1 MKRLILLSI
10 VSLFMQDAFS
20 QLSTRQNNDFTPS
33 LGTRPSAGDAVLQFS
48 FPVANLSG
56 DDEAGLY
63 SGTAFTPGEMLMFK
77 YYKTDETVFRA
88 GIRLAADNM
97 RTNGTAADSSESNT
111 ITDFDIQE
119 NKKLMTSRE
128 YNLVGGLEKHFTNDN
143 IFDVY
148 AGGEVLLGLGRD
160 RAVSEETYVNN
171 DIVNT
176 SSSTRTSIFG
186 LGGVV
191 GFNVFIAELPI
202 SLGIEYGLS
211 AKWVFGGK
219 TKVVE
224 EIDVDGGADYT
235 AEYTTQNTDG
245 FGDQDLDFLG
255 NSRQYSDLSRR
266 AFNMDTNNTVRINL
280 NIYFG
285 TKSNK

>member
-1 MKRLILLSI
+1 M
-10 VSLFMQDAFS
+10 
-20 QLSTRQNNDFTPS
+20 
-33 LGTRPSAGDAVLQFS
+33 G
-48 FPVANLSG
+48 
-56 DDEAGLY
+56 
-63 SGTAFTPGEMLMFK
+63 
-77 YYKTDETVFRA
+77 
-88 GIRLAADNM
+88 
-97 RTNGTAADSSESNT
+97 
-111 ITDFDIQE
+111 
-119 NKKLMTSRE
+119 
-128 YNLVGGLEKHFTNDN
+128 HFTNEN

-148 AGGEVLLGLGRD
+148 VGGEALLGLGRD

-245 FGDQDLDFLG
+245 
-255 NSRQYSDLSRR
+255 
-266 AFNMDTNNTVRINL
+266 
-280 NIYFG
+280 
-285 TKSNK
+285 